1 MDPYRQQYPPYQ
13 GQPPQQQGP
22 PPHLRHGAPPP
33 GHYGPPPPHMAGHP
47 PPHMPMYPGGPP
59 PGPAQPPYQQY
70 PPHMPYPGAPLPQP
84 HHQQPYPMQH
94 HQQPP
99 YGGMPPQHQRMPPP
113 RAGPPGYGPPG
124 GPPGGL
130 MPPGAMGSAPPPLSI
145 GGPAGYVPTPPPSA
159 QGLKPAAAPGATVVG
174 GALPDKMNTLF
185 IGSIAPGINNVVME
199 KLLKT
204 TGELVRWKR
213 VQDPTTQQWKAFGF
227 AEYADADSLL
237 RTLRVLGQDGK
248 QPKGEKPVGLELQAM
263 DGSGIVKALLVKAD
277 EKTRQFLDQYDESRP
292 STILDSEKDKTALA
306 NAMKIIQQMK
316 DGTLDMT
323 TESESDAKDEKA
335 KDDSNASSA
344 EPNYPHSHQF
354 KLSTSTAGDGE
365 ELPEEQKELIARELL
380 FFRERAAIK
389 EKEKK
394 EEEEKAERLRNSQ
407 QHKQLQREQRE
418 REREREREKES
429 SNAAPT
435 VAQRMGRE
443 RAWGS
448 GPRQVDFVASSAS
461 ATAESSSST
470 AAAPKGSD
478 DAAAATT
485 TSMEVDT
492 GMDSEEEERSR
503 QERRDREL
511 EQSYRE
517 RERRWEQREAERSR
531 LYEKDRIRDEE
542 YTAGMQAAKEAIGH
556 RFAQWD
562 DEVERERRHEDYYR
576 DRSRWWTKRQAFLQ
590 KEQRYD
596 DLDRE
601 EEKEELA
608 QEAARQAAAGGE
620 TEKSAPS
627 QDQDTEM
634 TDASNGGS
642 STPTVDAST
651 ILPDRPTGLKLSLGT
666 ANAIASLKRGSDAN
680 GANGGSGTPNSATG
694 SGFAVAN
701 EFEQDEDDGKEVKKR
716 RLFIPGQSSD
726 SPMTSTATGTMTA
739 EEKEKMEQAA
749 KALIQSIPSDAAG
762 LWSWPIQWKYVFED
776 KESILTEKIQPF
788 TARKVMELL
797 GVQEDELTNY
807 VVEHIR
813 KKLAP
818 QALVDELRSALDSDA
833 DVLVMKVWRMLIFE
847 TESKARKISK

>member
-1 MDPYRQQYPPYQ
+1 
-13 GQPPQQQGP
+13 
-22 PPHLRHGAPPP
+22 
-33 GHYGPPPPHMAGHP
+33 
-47 PPHMPMYPGGPP
+47 
-59 PGPAQPPYQQY
+59 
-70 PPHMPYPGAPLPQP
+70 
-84 HHQQPYPMQH
+84 
-94 HQQPP
+94 
-99 YGGMPPQHQRMPPP
+99 
-113 RAGPPGYGPPG
+113 
-124 GPPGGL
+124 
-130 MPPGAMGSAPPPLSI
+130 
-145 GGPAGYVPTPPPSA
+145 
-159 QGLKPAAAPGATVVG
+159 
-174 GALPDKMNTLF
+174 
-185 IGSIAPGINNVVME
+185 
-199 KLLKT
+199 
-204 TGELVRWKR
+204 
-213 VQDPTTQQWKAFGF
+213 
-227 AEYADADSLL
+227 
-237 RTLRVLGQDGK
+237 
-248 QPKGEKPVGLELQAM
+248 
-263 DGSGIVKALLVKAD
+263 
-277 EKTRQFLDQYDESRP
+277 
-292 STILDSEKDKTALA
+292 
-306 NAMKIIQQMK
+306 MKIIQQMK
-316 DGTLDMT
+316 DGTLDT
-323 TESESDAKDEKA
+323 TAESESDARDEKA
-335 KDDSNASSA
+335 KDDSNASASA

-429 SNAAPT
+429 GNAAPT

-448 GPRQVDFVASSAS
+448 GGPRQVDFVASSANAS
-461 ATAESSSST
+461 TDSPSST
-470 AAAPKGSD
+470 AATKGSD
-478 DAAAATT
+478 DGASVAS

-492 GMDSEEEERSR
+492 GMDSEDEEKSR

-576 DRSRWWTKRQAFLQ
+576 DRYVPCPAGCFYRFFCMDTQKKKGFDPLTPYFFWAIRSRWWTKRQAFLQ

-608 QEAARQAAAGGE
+608 QEAAKQAAAAGE
-620 TEKSAPS
+620 AGKSAS
-627 QDQDTEM
+627 AQDQDTEM
-634 TDASNGGS
+634 TDATNGGS
-642 STPTVDAST
+642 STPIVDAST
-651 ILPDRPTGLKLSLGT
+651 ILPDRPTGLKLSLST
-666 ANAIASLKRGSDAN
+666 ASAVASLKRGSDAN
-680 GANGGSGTPNSATG
+680 GASGSGTPNSAAG

-701 EFEQDEDDGKEVKKR
+701 EFEQDEDDSKEVKKR

-726 SPMTSTATGTMTA
+726 SPMTSATAGSTTA

-749 KALIQSIPSDAAG
+749 KALIQSIPSEAEG
-762 LWSWPIQWKYVFED
+762 LWNWPIQWKYVFED
-776 KESILTEKIQPF
+776 KESILTEKIKPF

-818 QALVDELRSALDSDA
+818 QALVDELRS
-833 DVLVMKVWRMLIFE
+833 VRGLI
-847 TESKARKISK
+847 AMG